1 MTARETNLVN
11 AFETTLAAQL
21 ASGGTTMNL
30 TDDPGI
36 DSPVYLVIDPD
47 NDSNREVILWSSGT
61 NHAAAT
67 VTRDIDSKHGTDPTH
82 AAGTQVRLAV
92 VKQHIEEAHDAI
104 QQGFVLEDGDGTEV
118 TIAPIVSSGVYT
130 QREVKFIDTGGL
142 DINWTDTDVGSDTD
156 PYDLTFTLDLNGLT
170 AAAVDIAADSVA
182 IIDANDSNLTRKE
195 SLADVIAAIDGTGLT
210 ASSGVL
216 SVDASQAITALTGGD
231 LTIYDDANNAD
242 VSLALGTSATESLTI
257 QVLNGA
263 SNKTA
268 EEVHFST
275 ATASGT
281 ADHGKM
287 VFDIDGTDILTIDDG
302 GLDIASGKTFSINGT
317 DLPTTAFTA
326 GNLIDFDG
334 TDIDVDLSEAAE
346 EAIANGDYIIFLDGG
361 ATGAAKKEN
370 IADIATLFAG
380 TGLTAS
386 SSVIAVDASQAI
398 TALTGGDLTI
408 FDDANN
414 ADVSLKMGTSATEAL
429 SIEVLNGSGNKTAE
443 EIKIQTSTA
452 SGTANHGKISVY
464 IDDVEIL
471 DIDDGGI
478 DLASGMSFAINGTD
492 LPTAALTAGNLIDLD
507 GTDIDVDLSEA
518 AEAAIADGDY
528 ILFLDGGATGTQ
540 SKEALADL
548 ATLFAGGGL
557 TAASSV
563 ISNDV
568 IGKQSMW
575 VPAAAMSPTASAGCA
590 AITSVESTA
599 GRPDIKVLD
608 FDASS
613 DENAQ
618 FSIAFPSYWNEGTI
632 TYQVYWT
639 TAATDTDGV
648 AWSLAGVCVSDND
661 TIDVAF
667 GTAVVVTD
675 DALGA
680 AEDLCVTAE
689 SGAVTIA
696 GSPAAG
702 DLAYFNIERDVS
714 DGNDDMAED
723 ARLIGIK
730 IFYTIDDVHEA

>member
-21 ASGGTTMNL
+21 ASGGTSMNL

-36 DSPVYLVIDPD
+36 DAPVYFVIDPD
-47 NDSNREVILWSSGT
+47 NDSNREVVLWSSGT

-67 VTRDIDSKHGTDPTH
+67 ITRDIDGKHGTDPTH

-118 TIAPIVSSGVYT
+118 TIAPSVASGVYT
-130 QREVKFIDTGGL
+130 QREVKFIDSGGL
-142 DINWTDTDVGSDTD
+142 DINWTDTDAGTDGD

-170 AAAVDIAADSVA
+170 AGTVDIAADSIA
-182 IIDANDSNLTRKE
+182 IIDADDSNLTKKE

-231 LTIYDDANNAD
+231 LTIYDDTNNAD
-242 VSLALGTSATESLTI
+242 VSLKMGTSATEALSI
-257 QVLNGA
+257 EVLNGS

-268 EEVHFST
+268 EEIKIST
-275 ATASGT
+275 STASGT
-281 ADHGKM
+281 ANHGKISIYIDDTEILDIDDGGIDM
-287 VFDIDGTDILTIDDG
+287 ASGKTVAIDGTDIV
-302 GLDIASGKTFSINGT
+302 AH
-317 DLPTTAFTA
+317 TA
-326 GNLIDFDG
+326 GALIDFDG

-346 EAIANGDYIIFLDGG
+346 AAIADGDYVLFLDGG
-361 ATGAAKKEN
+361 ATGTAAKEA
-370 IADIATLFAG
+370 IADVATLFAG

-386 SSVIAVDASQAI
+386 SSVISVDASQAI

-408 FDDANN
+408 YDDANN

-429 SIEVLNGSGNKTAE
+429 SIEVLNGSSNKTAE
-443 EIKIQTSTA
+443 EIKISTSTA
-452 SGTANHGKISVY
+452 SGTANHGKISIY
-464 IDDVEIL
+464 IDDTEIL

-478 DLASGMSFAINGTD
+478 DLASGMTFAIDGTNLPTVGGDSLNSVAAGAVNQAADSIVFIDADDSNATKKESIADFVEAINGS
-492 LPTAALTAGNLIDLD
+492 GID
-507 GTDIDVDLSEA
+507 
-518 AEAAIADGDY
+518 
-528 ILFLDGGATGTQ
+528 
-540 SKEALADL
+540 
-548 ATLFAGGGL
+548 
-557 TAASSV
+557 ASSGTLV
-563 ISNDV
+563 NAA

-575 VPAAAMSPTASAGCA
+575 IPAAAMYPTASNGCA
-590 AITSVESTA
+590 AIAAAETTA
-599 GRPDIKVLD
+599 GRPDMYTLD

-618 FSIAFPSYWNEGTI
+618 FSVAMPSYWNEGTV
-632 TYQVYWT
+632 TFQVYWT

-648 AWSLAGVCVSDND
+648 AWALSGVACSDND

-689 SGAVTIA
+689 SGAVTLA

-702 DLAYFNIERDVS
+702 DLAYFNILRDVS
-714 DGNDDMAED
+714 DSNDDMAED

-730 IFYTIDDVHEA
+730 LFYTVDDVHEA

>member
-67 VTRDIDSKHGTDPTH
+67 VTRDVDSSHGTDPTH

-118 TIAPIVSSGVYT
+118 TIAPIVTSGVYT

-142 DINWTDTDVGSDTD
+142 DINWTDTDNGTDAD

-302 GLDIASGKTFSINGT
+302 GIDVASGKTIAINGT
-317 DLPTTAFTA
+317 DLVVHTA
-326 GNLIDFDG
+326 GNLIDFDSAA
-334 TDIDVDLSEAAE
+334 IDVDLSEAAE

-443 EIKIQTSTA
+443 EIKINTSTA
-452 SGTANHGKISVY
+452 SGTANHGKISIY
-464 IDDVEIL
+464 IDDTEIM

-478 DLASGMSFAINGTD
+478 DMASGKTVAIDGTD
-492 LPTAALTAGNLIDLD
+492 LVNLTAGNLIDFD
-507 GTDIDVDLSEA
+507 GTDIDVDLTEA

-575 VPAAAMSPTASAGCA
+575 VPAAAMYPTASAGCA
-590 AITSVESTA
+590 AITAVETTA
-599 GRPDIKVLD
+599 GRPDMYVLD

-618 FSIAFPSYWNEGTI
+618 FSIAMPSYWNEGTI

-648 AWSLAGVCVSDND
+648 AWSLAGVSCSDND

>member
-170 AAAVDIAADSVA
+170 AATVDIAADSVA

-302 GLDIASGKTFSINGT
+302 GIDVASGKTIAINGT
-317 DLPTTAFTA
+317 DLVVHTA
-326 GNLIDFDG
+326 GNLIDFDSAA
-334 TDIDVDLSEAAE
+334 IDVDLSEAAE

-429 SIEVLNGSGNKTAE
+429 SIEVLNGGSNKTAE
-443 EIKIQTSTA
+443 EIKIATSTA

-540 SKEALADL
+540 SKEALADV

-575 VPAAAMSPTASAGCA
+575 IPAAAMSPTASAGCA

-689 SGAVTIA
+689 SGAVTLA

>member
-21 ASGGTTMNL
+21 ASGGTSMNL

-36 DSPVYLVIDPD
+36 DAPVYFVIDPD
-47 NDSNREVILWSSGT
+47 NDSNREVVLWSSGT

-67 VTRDIDSKHGTDPTH
+67 ITRDIDGKHGTDPTH

-118 TIAPIVSSGVYT
+118 TIAPSVASGVYT
-130 QREVKFIDTGGL
+130 QREVKFIDSGGL
-142 DINWTDTDVGSDTD
+142 DINWTDTDAGTDGD

-170 AAAVDIAADSVA
+170 AGTVDIAADSIA
-182 IIDANDSNLTRKE
+182 IIDADDSNLTKKE

-231 LTIYDDANNAD
+231 LTIYDDTNNAD
-242 VSLALGTSATESLTI
+242 VSLKMGTSATEALSI
-257 QVLNGA
+257 EVLNGS

-268 EEVHFST
+268 EEIKIST
-275 ATASGT
+275 STASGT
-281 ADHGKM
+281 ANHGKISIYIDDTEILDIDDGGIDM
-287 VFDIDGTDILTIDDG
+287 ASGKTVAIDGTDVV
-302 GLDIASGKTFSINGT
+302 AH
-317 DLPTTAFTA
+317 TA
-326 GNLIDFDG
+326 GALIDFDG

-346 EAIANGDYIIFLDGG
+346 AAIADGDYVLFLDGG
-361 ATGAAKKEN
+361 ATGTAAKEA
-370 IADIATLFAG
+370 IADVATLFAG

-386 SSVIAVDASQAI
+386 SSVISVDASQAI

-408 FDDANN
+408 YDDANN

-429 SIEVLNGSGNKTAE
+429 SIEVLNGSSNKTAE
-443 EIKIQTSTA
+443 EIKISTSTA
-452 SGTANHGKISVY
+452 SGTANHGKISIY
-464 IDDVEIL
+464 IDDTEIL

-478 DLASGMSFAINGTD
+478 DLASGMTFAIDGTNLPTVGGDSLNSVAAGAVNQAADSIVFIDADDSNATKKESIADFVDAINGS
-492 LPTAALTAGNLIDLD
+492 GID
-507 GTDIDVDLSEA
+507 
-518 AEAAIADGDY
+518 
-528 ILFLDGGATGTQ
+528 
-540 SKEALADL
+540 
-548 ATLFAGGGL
+548 
-557 TAASSV
+557 ASSGTLV
-563 ISNDV
+563 NAA

-575 VPAAAMSPTASAGCA
+575 IPAAAMYPTASNGCA
-590 AITSVESTA
+590 AIAAAETTA
-599 GRPDIKVLD
+599 GRPDMYVLD

-618 FSIAFPSYWNEGTI
+618 FSVAMPSYWNEGTV
-632 TYQVYWT
+632 TFQVYWT

-648 AWSLAGVCVSDND
+648 AWALSGVACSDND

-689 SGAVTIA
+689 SGAVTLA

-702 DLAYFNIERDVS
+702 DLAYFNILRDVS

-723 ARLIGIK
+723 ARLIGVK
-730 IFYTIDDVHEA
+730 LFYTVDDVHEA

>member
-21 ASGGTTMNL
+21 ASGGTSMNL

-36 DSPVYLVIDPD
+36 DAPVYFVIDPD
-47 NDSNREVILWSSGT
+47 NDSNREVVLWSSGT

-67 VTRDIDSKHGTDPTH
+67 ITRDIDGKHGTDPTH

-118 TIAPIVSSGVYT
+118 TIAPSVASGVYT
-130 QREVKFIDTGGL
+130 QREVKFIDSGGL
-142 DINWTDTDVGSDTD
+142 DINWTDTDAGTDGD

-170 AAAVDIAADSVA
+170 AGTVDIAADSIA
-182 IIDANDSNLTRKE
+182 IIDADDSNLTKKE

-231 LTIYDDANNAD
+231 LTIYDD
-242 VSLALGTSATESLTI
+242 T
-257 QVLNGA
+257 
-263 SNKTA
+263 
-268 EEVHFST
+268 
-275 ATASGT
+275 
-281 ADHGKM
+281 
-287 VFDIDGTDILTIDDG
+287 
-302 GLDIASGKTFSINGT
+302 
-317 DLPTTAFTA
+317 
-326 GNLIDFDG
+326 
-334 TDIDVDLSEAAE
+334 
-346 EAIANGDYIIFLDGG
+346 
-361 ATGAAKKEN
+361 
-370 IADIATLFAG
+370 
-380 TGLTAS
+380 
-386 SSVIAVDASQAI
+386 
-398 TALTGGDLTI
+398 
-408 FDDANN
+408 NN

-429 SIEVLNGSGNKTAE
+429 SIEVLNGSSNKTAE
-443 EIKIQTSTA
+443 EIKISTSTA
-452 SGTANHGKISVY
+452 SGTANHGKISIY
-464 IDDVEIL
+464 IDDTEIL

-478 DLASGMSFAINGTD
+478 DMASGKTVAIDGTD
-492 LPTAALTAGNLIDLD
+492 IVAHTAGALIDFD

-528 ILFLDGGATGTQ
+528 VLFLDGGATGTAA
-540 SKEALADL
+540 KEAIADV
-548 ATLFAGGGL
+548 ATLFAGTGL
-557 TAASSV
+557 TASSSV
-563 ISNDV
+563 ISVDASQAITALTGGDLTIYDDTNNADV
-568 IGKQSMW
+568 SLKMGTSATEALSIEVLNGSSNKTAEEIKISTSTASGTANHGKISIYIDDTEILDIDDGGIDLASGMTFAIDGTNLPTVGGDSLNSVAAGAVNQAADSIVFIDADDSNATKKESIADFVEAINGSGIDASSGTLVNAAIGKQSMW
-575 VPAAAMSPTASAGCA
+575 IPAAAMYPTASNGCA
-590 AITSVESTA
+590 AIAAAETTA
-599 GRPDIKVLD
+599 GRPDMYTLD

-618 FSIAFPSYWNEGTI
+618 FSVAMPSYWNEGTV
-632 TYQVYWT
+632 TFQVYWT

-648 AWSLAGVCVSDND
+648 AWALSGVACSDND

-689 SGAVTIA
+689 SGAVTLA

-702 DLAYFNIERDVS
+702 DLAYFNILRDVS
-714 DGNDDMAED
+714 DSNDDMAED

-730 IFYTIDDVHEA
+730 LFYTVDDVHEA